1 MRANDRFRIGSVT
14 KTYVATVALQL
25 VAERRLTLMDTV
37 ARWLPGLVP
46 NGEHITI
53 RELLNHSSGIP
64 EFDQDP
70 RVLKPYLSGHL
81 AYHWTPRA
89 LVKIAVSHRAR
100 FAPGTRY
107 SYSNTN
113 YLLVGMV
120 IEAVT
125 GESLSRELEQ
135 RLFRPLHLAGLDE
148 LPHAAGACASVRPR
162 LLHHPQAT
170 SRGHQR
176 PEPVS
181 LGGGRDHLQWS

>member
-1 MRANDRFRIGSVT
+1 MRASDRFRIGSVT

-25 VAERRLTLMDTV
+25 VAERRLALVDTV
-37 ARWLPGLVP
+37 ARWLLGLVP

-53 RELLNHSSGIP
+53 RELLSHSSGIP
-64 EFDQDP
+64 ELDQDP

-125 GESLSRELEQ
+125 GESLSR
-135 RLFRPLHLAGLDE
+135 DSS
-148 LPHAAGACASVRPR
+148 SVFSGPC
-162 LLHHPQAT
+162 T
-170 SRGHQR
+170 
-176 PEPVS
+176 
-181 LGGGRDHLQWS
+181 